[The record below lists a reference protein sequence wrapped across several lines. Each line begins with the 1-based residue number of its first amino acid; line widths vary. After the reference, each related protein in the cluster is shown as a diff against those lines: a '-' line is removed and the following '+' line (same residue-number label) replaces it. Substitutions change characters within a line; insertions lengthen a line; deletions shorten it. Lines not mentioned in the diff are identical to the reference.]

1 MDNYG
6 FPGAYQT
13 GFQQSPQY
21 YQPAQAVYPRY
32 QQSTFTGM
40 QPNQPVGNQIVWV
53 QGEEAARAYILPNN
67 STLPLWDSEANV
79 IYIKSVD
86 ANGRPSMTIL
96 DYVDRN
102 APAADE
108 EKPAE
113 YATTAQ
119 VAELTAQYSDIAK
132 KLESMGSYVT
142 ADKFEALSANIKD
155 LGRQIKDI
163 EDRITSFGKPQQ
175 NNNRRGNK

>member
-1 MDNYG
+1 
-6 FPGAYQT
+6 
-13 GFQQSPQY
+13 
-21 YQPAQAVYPRY
+21 
-32 QQSTFTGM
+32 
-40 QPNQPVGNQIVWV
+40 
-53 QGEEAARAYILPNN
+53 
-67 STLPLWDSEANV
+67 
-79 IYIKSVD
+79 
-86 ANGRPSMTIL
+86 MTIL